1 MPKYIPMYRCQMCG
15 QLLHHGN
22 PTEVPP
28 DQIPKLLARVVTN
41 QHFIGTALHIA
52 PQYLPHKC
60 ADGSGGL
67 AAFVGFKKIQ

>member
-1 MPKYIPMYRCQMCG
+1 MPKHIPMYRCQMCG

-28 DQIPKLLARVVTN
+28 EAIPKLLAQVVTN
-41 QHFIGTALHIA
+41 QKFIGTALYIA
-52 PQYLPHKC
+52 PQYLPHPC

-67 AAFVGFKKIQ
+67 ATFIGFKKIQ